1 MKFEQL
7 YSSSSGNLYLATAS
21 NGKRLMIEC
30 GVTWSKL
37 QKALNYDLSGIEGCL
52 ITHEH
57 KDHCKATAEVIKAG
71 IDVYLTGGTM
81 RKMKDVFFD
90 ICHMRRVR
98 SIKDCDLIRFDSF
111 QVFVFGTNH
120 DASEPVG
127 FVIREKTGI
136 YEHRAGCRYD
146 RPVDEFLLFATDTSH
161 ITQKFNVKFDIIAI
175 ECSYEKELLERRLYG
190 NEAELK
196 KEGLTKINESL
207 AKRLLTS
214 HMEKANTMTYLADFC
229 DLSKCRE
236 LHLLHLSGDSIDKK
250 QTQKDFENRFF
261 IETKIKGLEGAKEC
275 HDTKAE

>member
-111 QVFVFGTNH
+111 QVFVFDTNH

-127 FVIREKTGI
+127 FVVREK
-136 YEHRAGCRYD
+136 ASN
-146 RPVDEFLLFATDTSH
+146 EFLLFATDTSH
-161 ITQKFNVKFDIIAI
+161 IKQKFPYAFNIIAI
-175 ECSYEKELLERRLYG
+175 EASYEKELLERRLYG
-190 NEAELK
+190 DEEKLK
-196 KEGLTKINESL
+196 KEGLTKINEAL

-214 HMEKANTMTYLADFC
+214 HMEKSNTMTYLADFC